1 MKRIPTGGFIALA
14 LALAVGLATAVSP
27 FASPNPDGLEK
38 VAEQKAFLDQGELAG
53 IQEDSPIPDYAFP
66 GVENERVATGMAG
79 FVGTLAVFAVGLGL
93 AWLVRRRRVPPS
105 TRERPPEG
113 GPVGAIRNHSLD
125 LTGLAGD
132 PTSPVHRLDPRAKTV
147 GLVGVTVV
155 AVSTPIEAWPVYL
168 ACAFVLAV
176 VAARARIKP
185 REIWRR
191 ARFVLPLVVLAALF
205 IPLVRTGGDVYGL
218 GPLTVHQAGLETLAA
233 VAAKATIGTVS
244 AVLLAATT
252 TFPSV
257 LRGLEALRVQR
268 ILILIAAFMYRY
280 LFVIVEEV
288 GRMRAALAA
297 RGYRPRNALH
307 AGALGRVATALFL
320 RTYSRGEGVYLAML
334 ARGYDGRMRRLVPL
348 AFGRMDTAFVLAVL
362 GLLVPL
368 RLAAGVAT

>member
-1 MKRIPTGGFIALA
+1 MSALC
-14 LALAVGLATAVSP
+14 
-27 FASPNPDGLEK
+27 
-38 VAEQKAFLDQGELAG
+38 
-53 IQEDSPIPDYAFP
+53 
-66 GVENERVATGMAG
+66 
-79 FVGTLAVFAVGLGL
+79 
-93 AWLVRRRRVPPS
+93 
-105 TRERPPEG
+105 
-113 GPVGAIRNHSLD
+113 NHSLE

-132 PTSPVHRLDPRAKTV
+132 PGSPVHRLDPRAKIV
-147 GLVGVTVV
+147 GLVAVTVV

-168 ACAFVLAV
+168 AAALVLAG

-191 ARFVLPLVVLAALF
+191 ARFVLPPVVLAALF
-205 IPLVRTGGDVYGL
+205 IPLVREGGDTYAF
-218 GPLTVHQAGLETLAA
+218 GPLTVHEAGLETLAA

-257 LRGLEALRVQR
+257 LRGLEALRVPR

-288 GRMRAALAA
+288 GRMRAALAS
-297 RGYRPRNALH
+297 RGYSPRNALH

-320 RTYSRGEGVYLAML
+320 RTYSRGERVYLAML

-348 AFGRMDTAFVLAVL
+348 AFARADAAFVLAVL